1 MEYDDIKT
9 ALREIAD
16 GVRSDMFKSYEAIN
30 LLQVIGA
37 NAPNINDSGFGIFFG
52 RFQLI
57 LQEQI
62 ILLLSK
68 IFEAPNRYPVKSIPA
83 MIKFIEKHQQ
93 EFVKIELKDKTV
105 LVLLEKYGYKTD
117 QQDNTITE
125 ILCKYSLG
133 KETTRER
140 IRTLRDKTSAHHEQ
154 VDVNTLPDVSLAEIM
169 ELLDSTKVFLSII
182 DSAYLGISSVDNEGR
197 YFANSESKTAS
208 LILKNLL
215 VKANII
221 DVKKGRE
228 IAKTLSD

>member
-1 MEYDDIKT
+1 MESDDIKT

-30 LLQVIGA
+30 LLQVIGM
-37 NAPNINDSGFGIFFG
+37 NAPDINDNGFGVFFG

-57 LQEQI
+57 LQEHI

-68 IFEAPNRYPVKSIPA
+68 IFEAPNRYHVKSIPA

-93 EFVKIELKDKTV
+93 EFVKIEFKDETV
-105 LVLLEKYGYKTD
+105 LKLLEKLGYTTAQK
-117 QQDNTITE
+117 DNTITE

-133 KETTRER
+133 KEMTRER

-154 VDVNTLPDVSLAEIM
+154 VDVNALPDVSLSEIM
-169 ELLDSTKVFLSII
+169 ELLEGTKIFLSII
-182 DSAYLGISSVDNEGR
+182 DSAYLDLSSVDYEAR

-208 LILKNLL
+208 LVLKNLL

-228 IAKTLSD
+228 IAKTLSE